1 MSKWYGV
8 IGFAVQKET
17 SPGVYSEVVDER
29 NYVGDISRNQRKWEN
44 GDGLNDNINIDNI
57 ISILADP
64 YACHNFHTIRYIS
77 FMGSKWKVRTVEVV
91 YPRLN
96 LTIGGVYNE
105 ESSEVTE

>member
-1 MSKWYGV
+1 MSKWYGI

-17 SPGVYSEVVDER
+17 SPGVYSEVIDER

-44 GDGLNDNINIDNI
+44 GDGLNDNINIDNV

-64 YACHNFHTIRYIS
+64 YACRNFHTIRYIT
-77 FMGSKWKVRTVEVV
+77 FMGSKWKVRSVDVA

-96 LTIGGVYNE
+96 FAIGGVYNE
-105 ESSEVTE
+105 ESS